1 MNFYVFPFVPQKRKF
16 PMKTLATTILIL
28 FVVSLM
34 AFAASID
41 GKWISETKVGD
52 ADGGT
57 YTHTSTFTLK
67 SDGEKLTG
75 TVVQVSAAPWMRET
89 TGKTFEIKDGKI
101 EGDKFTFK
109 VTRETKEGDR
119 TAVYEG
125 TVQGDQLKGTVK
137 YRGIGITQ
145 PFEGKRTN

>member
-1 MNFYVFPFVPQKRKF
+1 MI
-16 PMKTLATTILIL
+16 ATMVLML
-28 FVVSLM
+28 SAVS
-34 AFAASID
+34 AAAHAASID
-41 GKWISETKVGD
+41 GKWISEIKVGD
-52 ADGGT
+52 RDGGT

-67 SDGEKLTG
+67 SDGETLTG
-75 TVVQVSAAPWMRET
+75 TVVQVSAAPWMRDT

-109 VTRETKEGDR
+109 LTRETNDGDR

-125 TVQGDQLKGTVK
+125 KVEGDQLQGTVK

-145 PFEGKRTN
+145 PFQANRAN

>member
-1 MNFYVFPFVPQKRKF
+1 MI
-16 PMKTLATTILIL
+16 ATMVLML
-28 FVVSLM
+28 SAVS
-34 AFAASID
+34 AAAHAASID
-41 GKWISETKVGD
+41 GKWVSGIKVGD
-52 ADGGT
+52 RDGGT

-67 SDGEKLTG
+67 SDGETLTG
-75 TVVQVSAAPWMRET
+75 TVVQVSAAPWMRDT

-109 VTRETKEGDR
+109 LTRETNEGDR

-125 TVQGDQLKGTVK
+125 KVEGDQLKGTVK

-145 PFEGKRTN
+145 PFQAKRAN

>member
-1 MNFYVFPFVPQKRKF
+1 
-16 PMKTLATTILIL
+16 MKTLTTMILIL
-28 FVVSLM
+28 FAISAISL
-34 AFAASID
+34 AAVID

-67 SDGEKLTG
+67 SDGRTLTG
-75 TVVQVSAAPWMRET
+75 TAVQVSAAPWMRET
-89 TGKTFEIKDGKI
+89 TGRPLEIKDGKI

-109 VTRETKEGDR
+109 LTRETKEGDR

-145 PFEGKRTN
+145 PFEAKRAN